1 MAVLCLILPTRR
13 ILSGS
18 VSACCTAVRCY
29 PFFLLVPL
37 LGFAALLVFRP
48 SISLLLPLLLSSGVI
63 APISEEL
70 LFRGFLT
77 NLGVSRLGTTHGVI
91 LPAALFSLSHLLG
104 LLKGSAIE
112 VACRVSSLF
121 LVTSR
126 LDIAW

>member
-1 MAVLCLILPTRR
+1 M
-13 ILSGS
+13 
-18 VSACCTAVRCY
+18 
-29 PFFLLVPL
+29 
-37 LGFAALLVFRP
+37 GFAALLVFRP
-48 SISLLLPLLLSSGVI
+48 SISLPLLLSSGVI

>member
-37 LGFAALLVFRP
+37 LGFGALLVFRP
-48 SISLLLPLLLSSGVI
+48 SISLPLLSSGVI

>member
-18 VSACCTAVRCY
+18 VSACCTAVRRY

-48 SISLLLPLLLSSGVI
+48 SISLPLPLSSGVI